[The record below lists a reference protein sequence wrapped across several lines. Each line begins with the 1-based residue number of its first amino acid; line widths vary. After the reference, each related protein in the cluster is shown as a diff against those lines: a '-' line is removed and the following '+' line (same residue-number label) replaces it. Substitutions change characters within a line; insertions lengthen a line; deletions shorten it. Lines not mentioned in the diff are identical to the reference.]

1 MKLKY
6 LKSNS
11 FTLLLTG
18 LLSCGT
24 AAAAT
29 YDNTDPEAKER
40 SRSDY
45 TQQGIRAGSFIIM
58 PKLELQNDYVS
69 NIYYRQSKVNDSYI
83 AHWKP
88 GVTVSSDWNRHALN
102 FLLDTDVAQYT
113 NWASRNDYQNV
124 RTELNGR
131 VDVTKDS
138 HFDTSFGYN
147 YLTERRA
154 SPDQI
159 SALTPTIYDTKV
171 IDGFYSHTLNRLTLK
186 TGVNATRWD
195 YDNVQTGDTVDSD
208 GRAISGTTLQMST
221 RSHWL
226 YKPEIRLGYLIQPGY
241 EAYLKYQY
249 TNASYDTLTAVNG
262 NANNGAYNRN
272 STGYNALAGFAF
284 DLTGLITGDVSIGY
298 IDRTYTDNRL
308 KQVSGVNGF
317 FDLKWRP
324 TPLTTVIGSVFRN
337 INETTQA
344 GVSGLF
350 ATGVSL
356 NAEHELL
363 RNVNI
368 HAGATFTNNDYN
380 GYRAVAADTV
390 GAQNFKRND
399 NMYGANVGAKYLFNR
414 YLSTDLS
421 YTYQNRDSNYAN
433 SNYEVNQVMLN
444 IKGQY

>member
-45 TQQGIRAGSFIIM
+45 AQQGIRTGSFTIM
-58 PKLELQNDYVS
+58 PKLELNNDYVS
-69 NIYYRQSKVNDSYI
+69 NIYYRQSKLNDSYI

-88 GVTVSSDWNRHALN
+88 GVTVSSNWNRHALN
-102 FLLDTDVAQYT
+102 FLLDTDIAQYT

-131 VDVTKDS
+131 VDVMRDS

-147 YLTERRA
+147 YLTERRG

-171 IDGFYSHTLNRLTLK
+171 IDGFYSHTINRITLK

-195 YDNVQTGDTVDSD
+195 YDNVKTGDTIES
-208 GRAISGTTLQMST
+208 GIPILGTTLQMST
-221 RSHWL
+221 RNHWL

-249 TNASYDTLTAVNG
+249 TNASYDTLTVVNG

-272 STGYNALAGFAF
+272 STGYNALTGFAF

-337 INETTQA
+337 ISETTQA

-368 HAGATFTNNDYN
+368 HAGADFTNNDYN
-380 GYRAVAADTV
+380 GYRAVDPTTP

>member
-6 LKSNS
+6 RKNNS

-24 AAAAT
+24 ATAA
-29 YDNTDPEAKER
+29 YDITSDAEVSKER

-45 TQQGIRAGSFIIM
+45 AQQGIRAGSFTVM
-58 PKLELQNDYVS
+58 PKLELENEYIS
-69 NIYYRQSKVNDSYI
+69 NIYYRSSNQQDSYV

-88 GVTVSSDWNRHALN
+88 GVTVNSNWNRHALN
-102 FLLDTDVAQYT
+102 FLVDTDVSQYS
-113 NWASRNDYQNV
+113 NWASRNDYGNV
-124 RTELNGR
+124 KTQLSGR
-131 VDVTKDS
+131 VDVTRDS

-147 YLTERRA
+147 YLTERRG

-159 SALTPTIYDTKV
+159 TALTPTIYDTKV

-195 YDNVQTGDTVDSD
+195 YQNVQTG
-208 GRAISGTTLQMST
+208 AGTTLAMST
-221 RSHWL
+221 RNHWL

-249 TNASYDTLTAVNG
+249 TNADYDSLTAVNG
-262 NANNGAYNRN
+262 SAVNGLYNRN
-272 STGYNALAGFAF
+272 STGYNALTGFAF
-284 DLTGLITGDVSIGY
+284 DLTGLITGDVSVGY

-324 TPLTTVIGSVFRN
+324 TPLTNVVGSVFRN
-337 INETTQA
+337 INETTQSGVA
-344 GVSGLF
+344 GIF

-368 HAGATFTNNDYN
+368 HAGANFTNNDYN
-380 GYRAVAADTV
+380 GFVT
-390 GAQNFKRND
+390 GNTQNFKRND